1 MKTYEKPEVEFV
13 SLVSKEEIAADGML
27 EGYPGISSFS
37 IFG

>member
-13 SLVSKEEIAADGML
+13 TLVSKEEIAGDPIDGVT
-27 EGYPGISSFS
+27 GISSFS